1 MAEQQRAKSET
12 EAMLAYA
19 AARPRNELESL
30 ESIQNSC
37 QRPGLAA
44 NCEYCFSRGGT
55 EIIGA
60 NIDLLEVIAGH
71 WRNLEFGFRELSRRP
86 GVGGKSGES
95 VLETFAWDVEKN
107 VRTRRQF
114 TVPHVL
120 GTKRGPKTLTDP
132 TDIYYH
138 IANQAQRRVRTCLE
152 NIIPTDI
159 VQSAREE
166 CHKTML
172 IHDPVTPEKIK
183 AMLEWF
189 AEQGVAKDAIEAFL
203 QRRMDAITPAQLQKM
218 RRIVRSIKDGL
229 SEPKDWFD
237 LGEEP
242 EQSAADRA
250 KAAMRKTA
258 KKKPATEPQ
267 PQPPEATDKP
277 VSEPPEPEAD
287 TPPDE
292 MSRREKYLAY
302 VEEAGTVEQL
312 DQWLHTAESSDMLPG
327 DLEIVRGAIEKRK
340 EYLSRG
346 ERLNG

>member
-1 MAEQQRAKSET
+1 MPPALLAEQQRAKSET

-60 NIDLLEVIAGH
+60 NIDLLVVIAGH
-71 WRNLEFGFRELSRRP
+71 WRNLEFGFRELSQRP
-86 GVGGKSGES
+86 GVGGKPGES
-95 VLETFAWDVEKN
+95 VVESFAWDVEKN

-114 TVPHVL
+114 TVPHAM
-120 GTKRGPKTLTDP
+120 GTKRGPKILTDP

-152 NIIPTDI
+152 NIVPKDI
-159 VQSAREE
+159 VESAREE

-189 AEQGVAKDAIEAFL
+189 EEQGVAKGAIEAFL

-229 SEPKDWFD
+229 SEPKDWFELD
-237 LGEEP
+237 VEP
-242 EQSAADRA
+242 DQSVSDKA

-258 KKKPATEPQ
+258 KKKPAKKKPEPTTE
-267 PQPPEATDKP
+267 P
-277 VSEPPEPEAD
+277 VSEPPGAEAD
-287 TPPDE
+287 APSG
-292 MSRREKYLAY
+292 MSMREEYLAY
-302 VEEAGTVEQL
+302 VEEAGTDDHL
-312 DQWLHTAESSDMLPG
+312 DQLMVTAESGDMLAG
-327 DLEIVRGAIEKRK
+327 DLEIVRGAINKRK
-340 EYLSRG
+340 VYLSRG
-346 ERLNG
+346 ERSNG